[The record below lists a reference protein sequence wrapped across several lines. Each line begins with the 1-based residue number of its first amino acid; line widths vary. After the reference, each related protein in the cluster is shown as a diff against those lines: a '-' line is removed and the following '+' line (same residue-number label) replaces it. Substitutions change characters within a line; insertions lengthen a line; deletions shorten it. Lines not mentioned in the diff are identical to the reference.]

1 MKKILVFYDSV
12 DIDLARDVSD
22 TIKGI
27 GFSPWLA
34 DDHSKVDWHAELAE
48 LIPTDACAGA
58 VVIWSQK
65 SRLNPIT
72 RDEAKEIVKI
82 HKPLVRML
90 MNGVEEAPLG
100 LTDGPRLRF
109 DGAWNGRES
118 DRLKEKL
125 VNVFG
130 ETHSAERALILNG
143 KKLLAPSMV
152 LSVSSFE
159 TQIEPDPTLTLLS
172 QVNPPAVLV
181 SAYDLLRPKPPSA
194 KSTLKPRIT
203 NLEAIKSMRSNGSM
217 VFLDSGNYEAMR
229 NKDTDWQRGKKRL
242 LEAQQHVDVDLAF
255 THDSFPPK
263 TALENVCSQSRI
275 DKISAEY
282 DRDKSLINCA
292 IAPIIHAPRLS
303 NNSYCY
309 ANLPEICRGVVQ
321 AVNPPMIA
329 VAERELGDGRWD
341 HATCSNNSKDPK
353 NSSRSKIYDP
363 FACTGNWQPNHHGFS
378 LHGGSRFF

>member
-48 LIPTDACAGA
+48 LIPTDVCAGA

-109 DGAWNGRES
+109 DSAWNGRES
-118 DRLKEKL
+118 DRLREKL

-172 QVNPPAVLV
+172 QVNPE
-181 SAYDLLRPKPPSA
+181 LL
-194 KSTLKPRIT
+194 
-203 NLEAIKSMRSNGSM
+203 
-217 VFLDSGNYEAMR
+217 
-229 NKDTDWQRGKKRL
+229 
-242 LEAQQHVDVDLAF
+242 
-255 THDSFPPK
+255 
-263 TALENVCSQSRI
+263 
-275 DKISAEY
+275 
-282 DRDKSLINCA
+282 
-292 IAPIIHAPRLS
+292 
-303 NNSYCY
+303 
-309 ANLPEICRGVVQ
+309 
-321 AVNPPMIA
+321 
-329 VAERELGDGRWD
+329 
-341 HATCSNNSKDPK
+341 
-353 NSSRSKIYDP
+353 
-363 FACTGNWQPNHHGFS
+363 PNHWTVSGVD
-378 LHGGSRFF
+378 